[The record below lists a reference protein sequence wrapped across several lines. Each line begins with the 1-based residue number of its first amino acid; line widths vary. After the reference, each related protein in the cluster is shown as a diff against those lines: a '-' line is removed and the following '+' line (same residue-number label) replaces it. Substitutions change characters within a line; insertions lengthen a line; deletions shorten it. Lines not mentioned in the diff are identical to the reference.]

1 MSWWQG
7 HLPSPGHPPWRSEGF
22 RSRLTDSD
30 AITHCAIFCLCSDL
44 WVRGRRRKQQR
55 QPKPPPEDAEALGW
69 DRAGT
74 RGYSLGLEDQGDGSW
89 RWRPERTGVR
99 SVHARRTLWTELQ
112 KDVAVGRGCVP
123 RQEAPETPQPP
134 RDSTQT
140 ETREQRVH
148 TRRMRMGKQTE
159 NYCSTYFLIILTEWH
174 SVQRRSFVFISTEY
188 SFVFVFFFL
197 LLPLALCH
205 CLYQSYGNK
214 PIKNYS
220 TGNSLFSLHMS
231 RSQGEFLPP
240 LLLCPK

>member
-30 AITHCAIFCLCSDL
+30 ATTHCAIFCLCSDL

-69 DRAGT
+69 DGAGT

-99 SVHARRTLWTELQ
+99 SVPARRTLWTELQ
-112 KDVAVGRGCVP
+112 KDVALGRGCVP

-140 ETREQRVH
+140 ETREQRVY

-174 SVQRRSFVFISTEY
+174 SVQHRSFVFISTEY
-188 SFVFVFFFL
+188 SFVFVFFF
-197 LLPLALCH
+197 
-205 CLYQSYGNK
+205 S
-214 PIKNYS
+214 
-220 TGNSLFSLHMS
+220 FSLSLSVTVSINPMETN
-231 RSQGEFLPP
+231 Q
-240 LLLCPK
+240 